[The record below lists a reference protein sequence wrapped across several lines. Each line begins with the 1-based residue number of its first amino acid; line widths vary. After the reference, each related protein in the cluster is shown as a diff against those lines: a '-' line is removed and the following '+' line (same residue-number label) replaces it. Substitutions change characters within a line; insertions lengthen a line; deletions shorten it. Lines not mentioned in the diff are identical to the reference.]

1 MRVLYLFSIKLRKFW
16 HTARLSR
23 TNHHKVIKSENS
35 PFFGPPCILCYS
47 APRREQIIVM
57 STVQTSPCMFPVAT
71 TRSFFWWRWYVMC
84 TVFKKGRHQT
94 HVNSQLIFIIFFTVR
109 FSSKFAA
116 KYSLKMPPH
125 LILCEASVS
134 ENEQES
140 QTNAVIKDKLR
151 YAGIVSDQS
160 KTGLL
165 LGLLEKIFFN
175 HWIFDIHRE
184 SKKTKTL
191 NS

>member
-1 MRVLYLFSIKLRKFW
+1 
-16 HTARLSR
+16 
-23 TNHHKVIKSENS
+23 
-35 PFFGPPCILCYS
+35 
-47 APRREQIIVM
+47 
-57 STVQTSPCMFPVAT
+57 
-71 TRSFFWWRWYVMC
+71 
-84 TVFKKGRHQT
+84 
-94 HVNSQLIFIIFFTVR
+94 
-109 FSSKFAA
+109 
-116 KYSLKMPPH
+116 MPPH

-175 HWIFDIHRE
+175 H
-184 SKKTKTL
+184 
-191 NS
+191 